1 MIGFSGFTHSGNM
14 NVREKKDLLNT
25 KKTKIVV
32 IDKQSGDEEF
42 LLDGQVIE
50 EVSDFGISWVTY

>member
-1 MIGFSGFTHSGNM
+1 M
-14 NVREKKDLLNT
+14 NVRENLNT

>member
-1 MIGFSGFTHSGNM
+1 M
-14 NVREKKDLLNT
+14 NVREKTDLLLNT

-42 LLDGQVIE
+42 MLDGQVIE
-50 EVSDFGISWVTY
+50 EVSDFAL